1 MISEKKFIT
10 KEGLKKLQAELEDLK
25 TVKRKEVAQ
34 RIKEAKELG
43 DLSENAEYSSAK
55 EEQSFI
61 DGRILELE
69 ELLRSVVIIKKKIF
83 GGKITIGSTVK
94 LKTNDGTIV
103 TYTISGS
110 NEADPSKG
118 FISNESPIGQS
129 LLTKKIGDT
138 ISVQAP
144 RGTVTFEII
153 EIQ

>member
-1 MISEKKFIT
+1 MSEKKFIT